1 MKTTPVCTNGGSARR
16 GETMPEQAAKPKPS
30 RRIRSL
36 IKRAFTL
43 QERGKKLFEK
53 SRDSLKL
60 AMNNGLAVGQSVEI
74 EISGE
79 DGSKKTEVFAIK
91 DNFAGEVAFKRSYVS
106 HYELEIVP
114 KYKRQSKPESQS
126 VVAGESHE

>member
-1 MKTTPVCTNGGSARR
+1 MKKTPIHTNGGA
-16 GETMPEQAAKPKPS
+16 KPS

-36 IKRAFTL
+36 IKRAYML

-60 AMNNGLAVGQSVEI
+60 AMNNGLPVGQSVEVDI
-74 EISGE
+74 PGE
-79 DGSKKTEVFAIK
+79 DGSKKTEIFAIK
-91 DNFAGEVAFKRSYVS
+91 DNFAGDVAFKRSYVS

-114 KYKRQSKPESQS
+114 KYKRNQKAATAGAPQEHREAFTESFTPEQTPQ
-126 VVAGESHE
+126 